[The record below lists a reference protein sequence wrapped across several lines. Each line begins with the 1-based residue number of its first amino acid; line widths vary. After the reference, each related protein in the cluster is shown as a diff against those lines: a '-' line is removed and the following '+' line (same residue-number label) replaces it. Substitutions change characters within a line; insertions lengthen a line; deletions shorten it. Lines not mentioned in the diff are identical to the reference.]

1 QEVLAA
7 RKLVRQIYLDEKLA
21 RYIVDLVAAT
31 RDPKGYGIG
40 DLNGMIE
47 YGASPRATIYLALA
61 AKAMAFLRRRGYVL
75 PDDIHA
81 IAPDVLRHR
90 IILSY
95 EAEAEEIT
103 TEWVIDRILRKIPVP

>member
-1 QEVLAA
+1 
-7 RKLVRQIYLDEKLA
+7 
-21 RYIVDLVAAT
+21 
-31 RDPKGYGIG
+31 
-40 DLNGMIE
+40 MIE

-81 IAPDVLRHR
+81 VAHDVLRHR